1 MKKILFLALTVGA
14 FLATTSCKKDV
25 TETTTAEQGA
35 ISLSYGI
42 SVNGDNTILPT
53 RAMSNTE
60 LLESAVI
67 EIYKPAFEGL
77 ARRYV
82 GSSNIPNPIYLP
94 ATKGTDKYRVDVKA
108 GEVVKTTPTIASWD
122 QPSYKGSTEFAVI
135 AGNNAPTTIEVL
147 AKISNAVTKVTFGD
161 GIKTGDVAFSNYK
174 VTIADEAG
182 NSLVYTSAEDGKLGY
197 FIISDNT
204 AIEQTLHWS
213 FEGALNNGE
222 TFTNAG
228 QSFVVEQ
235 GKQYNLGMT
244 YTERD
249 GVLSFT
255 LKVDKS
261 LDDIYEEI
269 VFEPTSTG
277 ISRSYNYELWASHAT
292 VHADVDITE
301 YDPNY
306 VYFEYTASNGGNPD
320 WSAASRVAATGSDGV
335 FNGVITGLTPA
346 TDYSYRLVVKSLKT
360 GEEITIDSVS
370 ELTTDV
376 APAVPNGSFEDYSNT
391 ESSKYPSFFNPASSV
406 VANQTKW
413 WDSGN
418 AGSGDFG
425 YTICAVDTSDYKD
438 GSTAARLQS
447 DYAVVKFAAGN
458 LFSGKFGQVIGTSG
472 GTVYFGRPFI
482 GRPSK
487 LRFWIKYSTGLV
499 NRTENQKITKNDYDI
514 GQVKVA
520 LGTWAPSKYG
530 GTSESPVL
538 INTTDTS
545 TFVDF
550 DTDTATIAYGDLQI
564 TGAASA
570 ANYSANNNGTVT
582 VDDWTQWHQVE
593 IDLVYRDLTTTPTH
607 IIISCA
613 ASKWGDYFEGC
624 DSSKMW
630 VDGFELVYDDDIVT
644 K

>member
-14 FLATTSCKKDV
+14 FLVATSCKKDV
-25 TETTTAEQGA
+25 TETVSEQGA

-42 SVNGDNTILPT
+42 SVNGDNTILST

-122 QPSYKGSTEFAVI
+122 QPSYKGSTEFAVV

-269 VFEPTSTG
+269 IFEPTSTG

-306 VYFEYTASNGGNPD
+306 VYFEYTASNGGNPN
-320 WSAASRVAATGSDGV
+320 WSAASRVAATGNDGV

-458 LFSGKFGQVIGTSG
+458 LFSGQFGEVIGTSG
-472 GTVYFGRPFI
+472 GTVYFGRPFV

-499 NRTENQKITKNDYDI
+499 NRTENKKITKNDYDI

-520 LGTWAPSKYG
+520 LGTWTPSKYG
-530 GTSESPVL
+530 GTEQSPVL
-538 INTTDTS
+538 INTTNTS

-550 DTDTATIAYGDLQI
+550 DTDPATIAYGDMQI

-570 ANYSANNNGTVT
+570 SDYTANINGVT
-582 VDDWTQWHQVE
+582 TTEDWTQWHQVE
-593 IDLVYRDLTTTPTH
+593 LDLVYRDLTTSPTH